1 MDLSV
6 KSAYIFSNLTTEL
19 VTLTDKFFA
28 KKFQS
33 AS

>member
-1 MDLSV
+1 LANIS
-6 KSAYIFSNLTTEL
+6 KEL
-19 VTLTDKFFA
+19 ASLTDKFFA